1 MPMNSF
7 LTRTSPSL
15 GSGTGRSVL
24 YCRTSVPPVFSIR
37 TPFIVFGI
45 CVVEE
50 DAMVR
55 ERRGGRWLLR
65 RESRV
70 VGLFMWCGSLVRVMR
85 EGEGIKGASIGD
97 YRAF

>member
-37 TPFIVFGI
+37 IPFIVLGI
-45 CVVEE
+45 WVVEE

-55 ERRGGRWLLR
+55 ERGGRWLLR

-70 VGLFMWCGSLVRVMR
+70 VGLFMWWGSLVRVMR